1 MICCTCLA
9 AGTVH
14 ASRCFSFI
22 LGTFAAVLK
31 QNEMKKMYLSAPLP
45 FVGQKRM
52 FAKEFIK
59 VLGQFPDSTVFVDLF
74 GGSGLL
80 SHITKCIRPDAV
92 VVYNDFDNYR
102 QRLANIPATNVLLSD
117 LRRIAEGT
125 PRDKRITGEARE
137 KVFARLEREEKERG
151 YVDYITLSSALLFA
165 MKYVLSL
172 EDMRKETLYNNIRQ
186 TDYSEAKDYLEGL
199 TITSEDYKEV
209 FKRYKDI
216 PGVVF
221 LVDPPYLS
229 TEVGTYKMY
238 WRLPDYLDVLT
249 VLKGHPFVYFTSNK
263 SSILELC
270 DWIDRNPLIGSPFK
284 NCRKVEFNAHINYNS
299 KYTDMMLYTKPD
311 EVSGIVA

>member
-1 MICCTCLA
+1 M
-9 AGTVH
+9 
-14 ASRCFSFI
+14 
-22 LGTFAAVLK
+22 
-31 QNEMKKMYLSAPLP
+31 
-45 FVGQKRM
+45 
-52 FAKEFIK
+52 
-59 VLGQFPDSTVFVDLF
+59 LGQFPDSTVFVDLF

-80 SHITKCIRPDAV
+80 SHITKCVRPDAT

-102 QRLANIPATNVLLSD
+102 RRLANIPATNVLLSD

-137 KVFARLEREEKERG
+137 KVFARIEREEKEHG
-151 YVDYITLSSALLFA
+151 YVDYITLSSSLLFA

-186 TDYSEAKDYLEGL
+186 TDYPEAKDYLEGL
-199 TITSEDYKEV
+199 TITGEDYKDV
-209 FKRYKDI
+209 FKRYKDV

-229 TEVGTYKMY
+229 TEVGTYRMY
-238 WRLPDYLDVLT
+238 WRLADYLDVLT

-270 DWIDRNPLIGSPFK
+270 DWIDRNPFIGSPFK
-284 NCRKVEFNAHINYNS
+284 NCRKVEFNAHMNYNS
-299 KYTDMMLYTKPD
+299 KYTDMMLYTVQD
-311 EVSGIVA
+311 EAADVAA